1 MNPLKQYMKKHNVGF
16 LEMKQLTGLS
26 EQTLRKIARLDEVGI
41 LNMRLRTI
49 LVLKKNNIDMAKHI
63 KYSLVED
70 TKLTHKK
77 SL

>member
-1 MNPLKQYMKKHNVGF
+1 MNQLKQYMKKHNVGF

-49 LVLKKNNIDMAKHI
+49 LVLKKHNIDMAKHI
-63 KYSLVED
+63 KYRLVED